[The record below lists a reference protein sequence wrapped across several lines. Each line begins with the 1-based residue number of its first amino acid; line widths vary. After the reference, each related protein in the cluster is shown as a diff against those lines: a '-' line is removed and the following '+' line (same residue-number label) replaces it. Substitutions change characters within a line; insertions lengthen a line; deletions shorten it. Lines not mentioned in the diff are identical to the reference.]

1 MHKFYSLTLYSFAR
15 RWPLMYIDSAY
26 WHNSRLD
33 FKDKKH
39 PLFVGS
45 CGTYHLYTQNR
56 LPTHRPR
63 GRLDYQILYIASG
76 KAHFYFHGK
85 EEVISAGNMVLYRPK
100 EEQRYY
106 YYGVDQTEVYWVH
119 FTGNN
124 VKNIL
129 RKYGIADD
137 VHVIHT
143 GTSLEYKRL
152 FLLMIQEL
160 KLCKEDY
167 EEMLVSYLRE
177 LLIMIHR
184 VILSKPRGK
193 SFFLMNE
200 IDAAVQYFHANYHKA
215 ISIEDYAASHNMST
229 SWFIRNFK
237 EYTNATPAQYILSLR
252 ISNARTLLET
262 TAYNVSEISNI
273 IGYENPLYFSRIF
286 KKQCGMSPSEFR
298 NQMKEE
304 AIQQNHTL

>member
-1 MHKFYSLTLYSFAR
+1 
-15 RWPLMYIDSAY
+15 MYTDSSY
-26 WHNSRLD
+26 WHNTRID

-45 CGTYHLYTQNR
+45 CGTYKLFAKSK

-63 GRLDYQILYIASG
+63 GRLDYQLLYVASG
-76 KAHFYFHGK
+76 KAHFYFQGK
-85 EEVISAGNMVLYRPK
+85 EEIVSAGNMVLYRPK

-106 YYGVDQTEVYWVH
+106 YYGAEHPEVYWVH

-129 RKYGIADD
+129 RQYGIADD
-137 VHVIHT
+137 IHVIHT
-143 GTSLEYKRL
+143 NTSLEYKRL
-152 FLLMIQEL
+152 FSLMIQEL
-160 KLCKEDY
+160 KLCKDDY
-167 EEMLVSYLRE
+167 EELLVYYLKE

-184 VILSKPRGK
+184 VLINNPPGK
-193 SFFLMNE
+193 SSFLITEM
-200 IDAAVQYFHANYHKA
+200 DDAVQYFHTNYNQT
-215 ISIEDYAASHNMST
+215 ISIENYAAKHNMSV

-252 ISNARTLLET
+252 ISNARTLLENT
-262 TAYNVSEISNI
+262 SYNVSEISNI
-273 IGYENPLYFSRIF
+273 VGYENPLYFSRIF

-298 NQMKEE
+298 KQLN
-304 AIQQNHTL
+304 